1 MPIKTTSKCHR
12 QNTFRHGQ
20 LIFIKEVGYSITSL
34 CSDEY
39 YAVISNLWPSS
50 KQECFLNH
58 RLGKYFLSFPTNWNF
73 GNTII
78 HHCIGLWIIH
88 FGEFSIQTC
97 DLNVDAEMQ
106 CIDKL
111 RILYCDAFSSEI
123 IKFACTD
130 FRTPL
135 YNVFERRCSNKISI
149 RNEK

>member
-34 CSDEY
+34 YSDKY
-39 YAVISNLWPSS
+39 YAVISNLWHRS
-50 KQECFLNH
+50 KQKCFLNH
-58 RLGKYFLSFPTNWNF
+58 SIILKTYF
-73 GNTII
+73 GNTLL
-78 HHCIGLWIIH
+78 HHCICLWIIY
-88 FGEFSIQTC
+88 FGECSVQTC
-97 DLNVDAEMQ
+97 DLNVDAEIQ

-130 FRTPL
+130 FRTPIH
-135 YNVFERRCSNKISI
+135 NVFERRCNNKISI
-149 RNEK
+149 RTEK